1 MVAQATL
8 FKAIR
13 NGDFVPF
20 LAKNSKLDIQSQVN
34 ELTGSLFATD
44 LMDTF
49 KYIHRLTDKMS
60 VNLTPKERLFCR
72 SWRRGLIIIPG

>member
-20 LAKNSKLDIQSQVN
+20 LDRNSKLDLENQMYEFTS
-34 ELTGSLFATD
+34 SLFTED
-44 LMDTF
+44 LIDAF
-49 KYIHRLTDKMS
+49 RYINKLTDKLPS
-60 VNLTPKERLFCR
+60 NLTPKARLFCR
-72 SWRRGLIIIPG
+72 SWRRGLIRP